1 MAGTARPPLRAQIV
15 ILIVAALVA
24 GVGAVVW
31 SRTIAADEDPV
42 AEEDDVRLFDPD
54 AVVDPDSSNPPND
67 GEEFPVVQVASADG
81 EIITLEPDGRPMVV
95 NLWWSGCGPCAR
107 ELQAFSDVDAEY
119 AGDVRFVGVNP
130 HDDAE
135 KMLEF
140 AANRGVGYELY
151 LDEGYELL
159 DATGLVYFPMTLFV
173 SADGRIVAQTGEVSE
188 SELREQ
194 VAAIAV
200 T

>member
-15 ILIVAALVA
+15 ILVVAALVA

-31 SRTIAADEDPV
+31 SRTIAADNDPV
-42 AEEDDVRLFDPD
+42 AEDDNVRLFDPD
-54 AVVDPDSSNPPND
+54 AVVDPLSSNPPND
-67 GEEFPVVQVASADG
+67 GEEFPVVEVVNADG
-81 EIITLEPDGRPMVV
+81 ETIALESDGRPMVV
-95 NLWWSGCGPCAR
+95 NLWHRLCGPCAR
-107 ELQAFSDVDAEY
+107 ELQAFSQVDAEY

-130 HDDAE
+130 LDDAD

-140 AANRGVGYELY
+140 AGNRGVGYELY
-151 LDEGYELL
+151 LDEEYQLV
-159 DATGLVYFPMTLFV
+159 DAMRLTYYPMTLFV

-188 SELREQ
+188 AELREQ
-194 VAAIAV
+194 VAAIAE